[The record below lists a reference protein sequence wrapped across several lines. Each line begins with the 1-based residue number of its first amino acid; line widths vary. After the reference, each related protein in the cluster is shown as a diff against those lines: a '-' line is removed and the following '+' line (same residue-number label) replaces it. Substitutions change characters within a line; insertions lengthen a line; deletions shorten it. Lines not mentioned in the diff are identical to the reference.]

1 MKKLCKNC
9 ESFAVDEDGKKKC
22 RFLDVE
28 RDDFSTPP
36 PESACWTKRPKLSG
50 SDLSKVRSEA
60 GRKGG
65 GRPKGSGNGRTP
77 TKQASLHLTDYQVLM
92 GYSEIKKIP
101 LVKTIHL
108 LCRSLIKQYP
118 EIKPE
123 GWVD

>member
-36 PESACWTKRPKLSG
+36 PESACWKKRPKLSG
-50 SDLSKVRSEA
+50 SELSKVRSEA
-60 GRKGG
+60 GKKG
-65 GRPKGSGNGRTP
+65 GRPKGYGKGRSP
-77 TKQASLHLTDYQVLM
+77 TRQASLRLMDHQVLSA
-92 GYSEIKKIP
+92 YSEKKQIP
-101 LVKTIHL
+101 LAQTVHL

-118 EIKPE
+118 DLNPE